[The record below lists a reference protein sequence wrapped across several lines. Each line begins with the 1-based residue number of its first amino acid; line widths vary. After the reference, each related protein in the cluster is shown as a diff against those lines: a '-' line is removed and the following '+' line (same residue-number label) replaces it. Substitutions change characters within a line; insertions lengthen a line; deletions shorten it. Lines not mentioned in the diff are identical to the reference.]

1 MTSVH
6 TAEEK
11 EMRRMRCVL
20 ATALALSGLLLAGCG
35 GGYGSGSGATTS
47 GIKKRVFL
55 SNTTGSANIT
65 PPSGVP
71 IPPGLQIID
80 ANKDLV
86 SANTISV
93 PGAAKVVSNGGFTV
107 VIDSNENDVSIVD
120 DSKEQVTQTFG
131 TLDRVMDL
139 TVTPNGGTAFAA
151 VRNPGVLDVINTS
164 TNAGTALNIPTVSR
178 VVISPNGTK
187 LLAFVDDPQTLGPGV
202 QGGFPQNAFFV
213 IDVASSTVT
222 PMARAGSCT
231 TTAPITC
238 DQPFSAVFNGSET
251 KAFIL
256 NCGAECAGTAG
267 SASVVTVDFSGA
279 TPVFGTPIPVAAA
292 TVGLLNG
299 SNLFVAGTPAGSS
312 TGSLQ
317 VINTGSSTVASSFT
331 IQDGT
336 HTKMVM
342 ASNNRLY
349 VGSKACTPVS
359 DATTGLTRGCLAI
372 FNTSNSALVLPEVNP
387 LRINLDV
394 TGIQPISN
402 RTVVYVVQGG
412 ELDIYDTNTD
422 QLTATQIT
430 IIGIAVDVVQVDP

>member
-6 TAEEK
+6 TAKKK
-11 EMRRMRCVL
+11 EMRRLRCVL
-20 ATALALSGLLLAGCG
+20 ATVLAVSGLLLIGCG
-35 GGYGSGSGATTS
+35 GSGSSSTTTS

-55 SNTTGSANIT
+55 SNETGSANIT

-80 ANKDLV
+80 ANKDVV
-86 SANTISV
+86 SAFNISV

-151 VRNPGVLDVINTS
+151 VRNPGVLDIINTS

-187 LLAFVDDPQTLGPGV
+187 LLAFVDDPQTLSPMV

-213 IDVASSTVT
+213 IDVASNSVT
-222 PMARAGSCT
+222 PIARPGSCT

-238 DQPFSAVFNGSET
+238 DQPYSAVFNGSET

-256 NCGAECAGTAG
+256 DCGAECGGTAG
-267 SASVVTVDFSGA
+267 SANVVTVDFSGA
-279 TPVFGTPIPVAAA
+279 TPVFGTPIPVTAA

-299 SNLFVAGTPAGSS
+299 SSLFVAGTPAASS

-331 IQDGT
+331 IQDGL

-349 VGSKACTPVS
+349 VGSQACTPVS

-387 LRINLDV
+387 LRINFDV

-422 QLTATQIT
+422 QLTATQIA
-430 IIGIAVDVVQVDP
+430 IIGVAVDVVQVDP

>member
-1 MTSVH
+1 
-6 TAEEK
+6 
-11 EMRRMRCVL
+11 MRRIRCVL
-20 ATALALSGLLLAGCG
+20 ASALALSGLLLAGCG
-35 GGYGSGSGATTS
+35 GGSSPSATTS

-55 SNTTGSANIT
+55 SNSTGSANIT
-65 PPSGVP
+65 PPGGVP

-86 SANTISV
+86 SLNTISV
-93 PGAAKVVSNGGFTV
+93 PGAAKVVTNGGFTV
-107 VIDSNENDVSIVD
+107 VIDSNENDVSIVN

-151 VRNPGVLDVINTS
+151 VRNPGILDVINTS

-213 IDVASSTVT
+213 IDVASSSVT
-222 PMARAGSCT
+222 PIARPGGCT

-256 NCGAECAGTAG
+256 NCGAECGGTAG
-267 SASVVTVDFSGA
+267 SASVVTVDFSAA
-279 TPVFGTPIPVAAA
+279 TPVFGTPITVTAA

-349 VGSKACTPVS
+349 VASKACTPVK

-387 LRINLDV
+387 LRINFDV